1 VSFFYP
7 FGVHACFLE
16 QTQRER
22 EREWC
27 DAERVGEAPKSA
39 RVGGKRVVWVRTSC
53 SCFFPAGCVPT
64 LYLFCNLNR
73 RLFFFSARL
82 FLCCGTPQKNKKK
95 GRKSVWQSFYL
106 FFIFFFFSRA
116 FCLVGAERGTHVKKK
131 KQQQYSNE
139 ALGSHVFFPIHLF
152 LLLVGRSVFSF
163 FSSFDYF
170 ASSSPLSL
178 LSLADHNCSFFSPQA
193 RVVSFFSSLEV
204 VYNNEIRS
212 LPPVCFSPL

>member
-1 VSFFYP
+1 
-7 FGVHACFLE
+7 VHACFLE

-73 RLFFFSARL
+73 RLFFFR
-82 FLCCGTPQKNKKK
+82 P
-95 GRKSVWQSFYL
+95 V
-106 FFIFFFFSRA
+106 FFFVVEHPKKTKRKEERA
-116 FCLVGAERGTHVKKK
+116 FGSRFIYSSFFSSSLVRFVLPARKGERTLRKKNS
-131 KQQQYSNE
+131 SNIRMKHW
-139 ALGSHVFFPIHLF
+139 AATCFFPIHLF